1 MDWTLLGW
9 EVVLKYIQNQKA
21 SKPKVFL
28 PWRGAIFVQKIK
40 VAVGNELAS
49 VDPRLDRPEA
59 AEDTDL
65 LVQFYNIDS
74 MHIDIHIIHCS
85 EKVKHTKFKWK
96 TVFEGLFLNVF

>member
-1 MDWTLLGW
+1 MDWTLLEW

-21 SKPKVFL
+21 SQPKVFL
-28 PWRGAIFVQKIK
+28 PWRGAIFVEKIK

-65 LVQFYNIDS
+65 LVVLQYWLDAQWYSHYSLF
-74 MHIDIHIIHCS
+74 
-85 EKVKHTKFKWK
+85 W
-96 TVFEGLFLNVF
+96 EGQAYKIQVEWQCLKACF